1 MSNSCF
7 CDQCGNATAVT
18 DNTCPACGADLP
30 IFPVAESKDFV
41 ETAIAVL
48 KPSVKYWP
56 FAAAAVGILLLT
68 PSARGAGGQRS
79 QEWGVFLLLSSPL
92 IVGWLIAFTQS
103 AAVGRQLER
112 FELWMAHHRA
122 AAQGRDGTV
131 SRWALRPMFWTFAQ
145 IPTATS
151 HISDAHIRTGIQ
163 FASYVYFAMIVLYL
177 AIMATA
183 IFLFLVGLAIVGF
196 VISLFDSSSPRRN
209 PESDKKRQRVLTGE
223 KGSTLVRGSSFL
235 NQRDAGRVDKDGN
248 IYEGS
253 SFLNEKKVGRIDDA
267 GNVYQGTNFLN
278 ESKAGRIDDE
288 GHIVKGTNFLNEEH
302 VGRIDSEGNVYEG
315 TNFFNE
321 ENIGKVRKE
330 K

>member
-1 MSNSCF
+1 MSTQYF
-7 CDQCGNATAVT
+7 CDQCGNAAAVT

-30 IFPVAESKDFV
+30 IFPVAESKSFV

-48 KPSVKYWP
+48 RPSVKYWP

-68 PSARGAGGQRS
+68 PSARGAGGQWS
-79 QEWGVFLLLSSPL
+79 LDWGIFLLLSSPL
-92 IVGWLIAFTQS
+92 IAGWLIAFTQS
-103 AAVGRQLER
+103 AVGRQLER
-112 FELWMAHHRA
+112 FEIWMVQHREA
-122 AAQGRDGTV
+122 AMGRDGTV
-131 SRWALRPMFWTFAQ
+131 SRWVLRPIFWTFAQ
-145 IPTATS
+145 ISALTAR
-151 HISDAHIRTGIQ
+151 ISDAHIRSGIK
-163 FASYVYFAMIVLYL
+163 FASYVYFVLIVLYL

-209 PESDKKRQRVLTGE
+209 PEDLTRRQRVLTGE

-253 SFLNEKKVGRIDDA
+253 NFLNEKKVGRIDDA

-278 ESKAGRIDDE
+278 ESKAGRIDDD
-288 GHIVKGTNFLNEEH
+288 GHIIQGTNSFNEKRT
-302 VGRIDSEGNVYEG
+302 GRIDSDGNVYEG
-315 TNFFNE
+315 TNFLNE